1 LKYRPFDHMTKI
13 QTELF
18 NELEIDVIKSVE
30 KEKNAEAKR
39 KKVELRNR
47 SEKPPTAEEDFK
59 FTFLVNSSHIQRWR
73 DCDIK
78 TAQRR
83 LRKIKKHYGIQNG
96 KWLTFKQVADY
107 EGWNSQLLL
116 EEMQTRRLKL
126 KEKHKEKK
134 YQKDFK

>member
-1 LKYRPFDHMTKI
+1 MSDN

-18 NELEIDVIKSVE
+18 NELEIDVIKAVE
-30 KEKNAEAKR
+30 KEKKAEVKR
-39 KKVELRNR
+39 KKVEIRNIG
-47 SEKPPTAEEDFK
+47 EKPQSAEAEFK

-83 LRKIKKHYGIQNG
+83 LRKIKKHYGIHNG

-116 EEMQTRRLKL
+116 EEMQTRRLKI
-126 KEKHKEKK
+126 KEKHREIV
-134 YQKDFK
+134 